1 MSMSAEAPQLFHPA
15 MSDEA
20 QIRGEAGF
28 GSAFEAIFMTHYR
41 RVYSLLIRLV
51 GERTQAED
59 LANDVFCR
67 LHDQPATAPAWKNAA
82 AWLYR
87 TATNAGIDALRA
99 SARRRRYEAEAGHL
113 QSAAPRT
120 ADPLDS
126 VLRAE
131 QCRQVRAV
139 LKGMKPAQAQ
149 ILLMR
154 AAGCSYKD
162 LAEALEIAASGVGTV
177 LNRAEAEFRKR
188 YIKLAGHKE
197 VL

>member
-1 MSMSAEAPQLFHPA
+1 MTVEAPRLLHPV

-20 QIRGEAGF
+20 DLDSG
-28 GSAFEAIFMTHYR
+28 FEAIFLAHYR

-51 GERTQAED
+51 GERAQAEE
-59 LANDVFCR
+59 LANDVFRR
-67 LHDQPATAPAWKNAA
+67 LYDQPAAAPAWNSVA

-113 QSAAPRT
+113 QSAAPR
-120 ADPLDS
+120 DGSPLDS

-131 QCRQVRAV
+131 QRRQVRAV
-139 LKGMKPAQAQ
+139 LSAMKPAQAQ

-154 AAGCSYKD
+154 AGGCSYKE
-162 LAEALEIAASGVGTV
+162 LAEALQIAANGVGTM

-197 VL
+197 AL